1 MGFTMQGA
9 GPILHWF
16 TLVILCV
23 FPMIGAV
30 VLYKLAGPAR
40 LDRGS
45 ARPSAGRAIGLSQ

>member
-1 MGFTMQGA
+1 MGFTSKELD
-9 GPILHWF
+9 PILYWF

-40 LDRGS
+40 LDLGS
-45 ARPSAGRAIGLSQ
+45 ARPSQATVIGL